1 MSMTPEQ
8 WRAAYPEAAAAL
20 RSVTVHIDPTVAPVG
35 SEKRVEND
43 IVLAAARAGGQLWRN
58 NKGAGKIGDA
68 FIRWGLANRTKQ
80 ESDTWA
86 SADLIGIYPLLIT
99 PEHVGTVVGQF
110 YSVEV
115 KKPGGRIAQ
124 AQENWAALVT
134 ARGGRAIITDSV
146 EGLL

>member
-1 MSMTPEQ
+1 MTPEQ
-8 WRAAYPEAAAAL
+8 WRVQYPEAAAAL
-20 RSVTVHIDPTVAPVG
+20 RTVTVHTDPTQHPVG

-43 IVLAAARAGGQLWRN
+43 IVLAVARTGGQLWRN
-58 NKGAGKIGDA
+58 NKGAGKVKDA

-99 PEHVGTVVGQF
+99 SEHLGATIGQF

-115 KKPGGRIAQ
+115 KKPGGRVAQ

-134 ARGGRAIITDSV
+134 ARGGRAVIIDSV
-146 EGLL
+146 EKLP